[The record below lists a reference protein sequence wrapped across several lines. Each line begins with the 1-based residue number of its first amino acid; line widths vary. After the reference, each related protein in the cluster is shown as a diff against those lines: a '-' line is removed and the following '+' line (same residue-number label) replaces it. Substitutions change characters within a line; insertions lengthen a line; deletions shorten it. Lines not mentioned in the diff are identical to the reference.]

1 MIDVFRDCQCLL
13 RLGTFCSHNKMKC
26 EPIFLSCSGYKSLET
41 AAAAFTLKWQ
51 VLPLTDHNLINGDD
65 GVKPNEA

>member
-1 MIDVFRDCQCLL
+1 
-13 RLGTFCSHNKMKC
+13 MKC